1 MSVNQMF
8 LYRSRITSFFHAVSN
23 DTLALSTII
32 VRSVTLREACPYYVR
47 CILCLVI
54 TVLIVTKLLR
64 CKYSP
69 TVLRTQYDYD
79 TGTFYWRS
87 SYS

>member
-1 MSVNQMF
+1 MF

-79 TGTFYWRS
+79 TGTFY
-87 SYS
+87 